1 MTEFSSHWFKC
12 EADRFGC
19 TFAQLVYSTPRLDKR
34 LTGMGGGHAQLG
46 TQNQEMISFWP
57 TTHIRSVCQGCCCVS
72 VLWQKCAQSSSE
84 TQLSPI
90 SSHPGGQPSVQ
101 WSGTFRSPLSLMP
114 VKVVVL

>member
-34 LTGMGGGHAQLG
+34 LTGMGGGHAQIG

-57 TTHIRSVCQGCCCVS
+57 TTHIRSVCRGVAVYQFPGRN
-72 VLWQKCAQSSSE
+72 VLSHAPKHSSAPYPAILE
-84 TQLSPI
+84 DN
-90 SSHPGGQPSVQ
+90 
-101 WSGTFRSPLSLMP
+101 PLSSGLGHSEVP
-114 VKVVVL
+114 YH